1 MSTEPW
7 TTPEDAVDFGSS
19 LFTGARVRL
28 RPLADEDLATLT
40 RWWND
45 ERYMGLQGEV
55 VRPQPDATR
64 AEVLRLWSRNDTTG
78 SVGFSVVDAASGELV
93 GHVTLWG
100 VDALARCGTLALQ
113 IGGPFVGRGYG
124 TDAVRVLVRYA
135 FTELGLHRVQ
145 LGVWSFNTR
154 AVAAYERAG
163 FVHEGRRREV
173 VFHDGHWYDE
183 VLLSIVEDEWWAGD
197 DEDDRDRADDHED
210 DGEDDGG
217 DPAGERAAP

>member
-1 MSTEPW
+1 MSTGPW

-28 RPLADEDLATLT
+28 RPLAEEDLEVLV

-45 ERYMGLQGEV
+45 ERHMGLQGEV
-55 VRPQPDATR
+55 VRPQPDPTR
-64 AEVLRLWSRNDTTG
+64 AEVLRMWSRNDTTG
-78 SVGFSVVDAASGELV
+78 GVGFSVVDAGTGELV

-100 VDALARCGTLALQ
+100 VDALARCGTLGVQ
-113 IGGPFVGRGYG
+113 VGPPFTGRGYG

-135 FTELGLHRVQ
+135 FAELGLHRVQ

-154 AVAAYERAG
+154 ALAAYERAG
-163 FVHEGRRREV
+163 FVAEGRRREV

-183 VLLSIVEDEWWAGD
+183 VLLSVLEDEWWATDDDLDGD
-197 DEDDRDRADDHED
+197 EPGHAD
-210 DGEDDGG
+210 G
-217 DPAGERAAP
+217 

>member
-1 MSTEPW
+1 MPGMSTQPW

-28 RPLADEDLATLT
+28 RPLADDDLGTLT

-45 ERYMGLQGEV
+45 ERFMGLQGEV

-64 AEVLRLWSRNDTTG
+64 AEALRLWSRNDTTG
-78 SVGFSVVDAASGELV
+78 SVGFSVVDAGSGELV

-100 VDALARCGTLALQ
+100 VDALARCGTLALLV
-113 IGGPFVGRGYG
+113 GGPFVGRGYG
-124 TDAVRVLVRYA
+124 TDAVRVLLRYA
-135 FTELGLHRVQ
+135 FAELGLHRVQ

-163 FVHEGRRREV
+163 FVREGRRREV

-183 VLLSIVEDEWWAGD
+183 LLLSVVEDEWWATD
-197 DEDDRDRADDHED
+197 DEETPDED
-210 DGEDDGG
+210 GPDGH
-217 DPAGERAAP
+217 PAP